1 MKKFNFSLLAVFAL
15 ALSVAFVS
23 SCDKTDEKTTYTE
36 SDYAGTYYGSHLI
49 NDPTLLSVIKGI
61 DPTSDG
67 SFKDT
72 IIVSTGASTTDNIME
87 FTSTLLSGTTIQAD
101 INDLS
106 GGNVI
111 AKTID
116 SLRLSDSAQVD
127 IKNATVKASS
137 SLKSSNGN
145 TFEATLNLAGEVWVG
160 GSKVITLSN
169 IPTKGTFKK

>member
-1 MKKFNFSLLAVFAL
+1 MKKFNFSLLAVFAV
-15 ALSVAFVS
+15 ALSVAFLS
-23 SCDKTDEKTTYTE
+23 SCGDDETKSTFTE
-36 SDYAGTYYGSHLI
+36 ADYAGTYYGSHLI
-49 NDPTLLSVIKGI
+49 NDPTLLTVIKGI

-72 IIVSTGASTTDNIME
+72 IIVSTGASESDNIME

-101 INDLS
+101 ISDLS

-111 AKTID
+111 AKSID

-127 IKNATVKASS
+127 VKNCTVKASS
-137 SLKSSNGN
+137 SLRASNGN
-145 TFEATLNLAGEVWVG
+145 TFEATLNLAGTVFVAGEQII
-160 GSKVITLSN
+160 SLSN